1 MAQVTRT
8 PLAEQAADL
17 LLDRIREGEWPLG
30 SKLPGENTL
39 GPQLGVGR
47 STVREAT
54 RRLAGQGVLATR
66 QGAGVFVASL
76 DIVEDWGAVLKKAD
90 IDSVIEARIAIEV
103 EAAALA
109 AERRSPAELRAIRR
123 AVDKRDTQRT
133 EIDAHVDADIVFHRS
148 VVLAAGNP
156 LLEEL
161 FDSLTP
167 RIRRAMID
175 MLRLQR
181 AFGSEEDQRCHADL
195 VETIASRDPEVARAV
210 SRAHLLSLLHGLT

>member
-47 STVREAT
+47 STVREAI

-109 AERRSPAELRAIRR
+109 AERHSPAELRAIRR
-123 AVDKRDTQRT
+123 AADKRDTQRT
-133 EIDAHVDADIVFHRS
+133 EIDAHVDADIAFHRS
-148 VVLAAGNP
+148 IVTASHNP
-156 LLEEL
+156 IIIDL
-161 FDSLTP
+161 FDSFTP
-167 RIRRAMID
+167 RSRQAMID
-175 MLRLQR
+175 LLRLR
-181 AFGSEEDQRCHADL
+181 GEFGSDVDQHAHAAILDAIADRDG
-195 VETIASRDPEVARAV
+195 ETASALARK
-210 SRAHLLSLLHGLT
+210 HLLTLKMA